1 MENKCVFIQKI
12 SFTYS
17 IWESRQKCVLCKI
30 EFQVMVRG
38 SNMDLRRMRT
48 HRMNHLLHP
57 WLVLM
62 HHLRKELFLSQVPL
76 NPVYPIC
83 CLNKQ
88 PYVSPVPPFLALS
101 GKSRSPSLL
110 PDLRGKLFCLL
121 SLSTMFA
128 VSFPYMIFSML
139 RQFPPVPNFYHEW
152 CQMLSIYYF
161 FLSTEILVC
170 VCVCVLFPCS
180 VDAVYYT
187 DLCVEPSL
195 YSRSKSHLVME
206 YNPVNIVWK
215 SIC

>member
-1 MENKCVFIQKI
+1 
-12 SFTYS
+12 
-17 IWESRQKCVLCKI
+17 
-30 EFQVMVRG
+30 
-38 SNMDLRRMRT
+38 MDLRRMRT

-128 VSFPYMIFSML
+128 VSFPYMIFIML

-170 VCVCVLFPCS
+170 VCVCVCFSLVPLMQCITLIYVLNHPCIPEVNPTQS
-180 VDAVYYT
+180 WSIILLIQCGNQFAN
-187 DLCVEPSL
+187 LL
-195 YSRSKSHLVME
+195 LRIFHQYS
-206 YNPVNIVWK
+206 
-215 SIC
+215 